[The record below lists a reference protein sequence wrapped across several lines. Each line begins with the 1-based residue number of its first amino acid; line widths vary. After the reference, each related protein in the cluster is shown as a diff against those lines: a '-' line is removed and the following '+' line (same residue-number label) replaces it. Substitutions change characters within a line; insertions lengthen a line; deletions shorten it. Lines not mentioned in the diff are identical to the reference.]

1 MPLLT
6 TFECYHNDPP
16 TGFVVKVDT
25 DAGVATVEGK
35 VFTPPTGFLH
45 DGLPVDNAI
54 YHDALM
60 QGGFNNVMQGRMSDG
75 SGRECLEFW
84 LDRGILLPPV
94 SGGGVDYAFLMPRDL
109 EMETELD
116 AQKERERKED
126 MDRTCALLMAA
137 RPCPGEEGGNIL
149 KILPADV
156 FKKIVV
162 DSWRMPEWPMLR

>member
-6 TFECYHNDPP
+6 IFECYHNDPP

-25 DAGVATVEGK
+25 DARVATVEGK
-35 VFTPPTGFLH
+35 VFTGPTGFLH
-45 DGLPVDNAI
+45 DRLPVDDAI
-54 YHDALM
+54 YQNELM
-60 QGGFNNVMQGRMSDG
+60 QGGYNSVMQGRMIDG

-84 LDRGILLPPV
+84 LDHGILLPAV
-94 SGGGVDYAFLMPRDL
+94 SGGGVYYAFLMPRDL
-109 EMETELD
+109 GMETELD

-149 KILPADV
+149 KTLPADV

-162 DSWRMPEWPMLR
+162 DTWRMPEWPMLR